1 MNPTPTVSAVIATRD
16 RPELLRRA
24 IRSMV
29 DQDIDALLEV
39 IVVFDQ
45 AEPDLELKAEFPET
59 EIRVVQ
65 NLRTPGLCGARNT
78 GISMA
83 RGDWIAFCDDD
94 DEWTSDKLRRQLEV
108 IGPDSIFVV
117 GGIRIFNQKRTV
129 DRTPGERHLHMSRL
143 VKSRVMEAHPST
155 YLIKREP
162 LLGELGLE
170 DEEIPGGYYEDWDLL
185 LRAAR
190 LRPIDV
196 ADAPVAIVHWHPT
209 SFFKNRWEMVIAA
222 IDYLIEKTPELHGSR
237 AGMARIRGQQAF
249 ALAGLGRRRESLAM
263 AASTFRLDPRQLR
276 SYLTAAVALT
286 PLRAEWLVRFANAFG
301 RGI

>member
-1 MNPTPTVSAVIATRD
+1 MRATPTVSAIIATRD

-24 IRSMV
+24 IRSMI
-29 DQDIDALLEV
+29 DQDVAGLIEI

-45 AEPDLELKAEFPET
+45 TEPDQELKAEFPET

-65 NLRTPGLCGARNT
+65 NLRSPGLCGARNT
-78 GISMA
+78 GIDMA

-94 DEWTSDKLRRQLEV
+94 DEWTRDKLRRQFAV

-117 GGIRIFNQKRTV
+117 GGIRIFNQSRTV
-129 DRTPGERHLHMSRL
+129 ERKPGERHLHMNRL
-143 VKSRVMEAHPST
+143 VRSRVMEAHPST
-155 YLIKREP
+155 YLIRRDA
-162 LLGELGLE
+162 LHGELGLE

-190 LRPIDV
+190 IRPIDV
-196 ADAPVAIVHWHPT
+196 ADVPVAIVHWHPT
-209 SFFKNRWEMVIAA
+209 SFFKNRWEMIIGA
-222 IDYLIEKTPELHGSR
+222 IDHVIDKTPELHESR

-249 ALAGLGRRRESLAM
+249 ALAGLGQRREALSM
-263 AASTFRLDPRQLR
+263 AAKTFRLDPRQLR
-276 SYLTAAVALT
+276 TYLTLAAALT
-286 PLRAEWLVRFANAFG
+286 PLRAEWLVRLANSFG